1 MANHPAA
8 VKRRKLC
15 EGTTDVCISARSR
28 SYGSDD
34 DIAIGPGSSQIITSH
49 DEMRIIPVLPDHVSA
64 PVSLVSVY
72 AAAILDKKNTS
83 TLLRQLSDVHPL
95 DSLSHI
101 KRVRKQTLKNGSY
114 EKAELQIIL
123 CETSKV
129 TLPITDEVSVSMILN
144 DDIDRDLLGEPFLA
158 YIPSAPPQTKA
169 QYEEASQHWPTAY
182 HEDKELSR
190 LISGEHFSALDR
202 KNVHTNI
209 LTAVRKAEEAK
220 VNGKAA
226 IGALVVDPKS
236 DTTLG
241 MTSSVPGIGENS
253 LQHAVMKC
261 IDLVAHSQGG
271 GAWSI
276 CPESCYES
284 VNGECSTDETP
295 YLCTGFDLY
304 ITQEPCVMCAMA
316 LVHSRIRRVFYI
328 DSHPDGALG
337 SRYKLH
343 AESSLNHRYQAFKV
357 VDLCSAE
364 QQLDHR

>member
-1 MANHPAA
+1 MAFIRAM
-8 VKRRKLC
+8 
-15 EGTTDVCISARSR
+15 E
-28 SYGSDD
+28 
-34 DIAIGPGSSQIITSH
+34 Q
-49 DEMRIIPVLPDHVSA
+49 
-64 PVSLVSVY
+64 VSVY

-182 HEDKELSR
+182 HEDKEGFYVYR
-190 LISGEHFSALDR
+190 DANQYGFPVIGTEINDHYG
-202 KNVHTNI
+202 T
-209 LTAVRKAEEAK
+209 
-220 VNGKAA
+220 
-226 IGALVVDPKS
+226 IGALIVDPKS

-364 QQLDHR
+364 QQLDHRPPLKKAEYRGRYTLSRSTLALYIHCTYFNKLRWVEVSIPARQTTT